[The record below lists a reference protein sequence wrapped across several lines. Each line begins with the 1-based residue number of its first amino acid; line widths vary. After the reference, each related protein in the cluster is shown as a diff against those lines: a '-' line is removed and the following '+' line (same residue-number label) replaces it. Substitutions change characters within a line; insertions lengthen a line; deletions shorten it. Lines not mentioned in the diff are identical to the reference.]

1 MAPASRTVARWPAR
15 ADLTVRTRPSLDLPR
30 VPDAPAR
37 APDQSGQRPLGAA
50 TPVPIASNAQI
61 GANSLRFVPATD
73 GAAPLI
79 VEVWSKSHK
88 QGAVGRRRQ
97 WQRL

>member
-1 MAPASRTVARWPAR
+1 
-15 ADLTVRTRPSLDLPR
+15 
-30 VPDAPAR
+30 
-37 APDQSGQRPLGAA
+37 
-50 TPVPIASNAQI
+50 VPIACNAQI
-61 GANSLRFVPATD
+61 GANTLRFVPATE